1 MESITVELRQLEN
14 FVAIAEESSF
24 TRAARR
30 VHLAQSTL
38 SASIQA
44 LEHELGTR
52 LFERSTRQVRL
63 TDAGQALLTEART
76 ALQAID
82 AGREAVAA
90 VQDGLRGTVHLGI
103 MQALT
108 LFDLAAVLTRYHA
121 EFPLV
126 QIVPHT
132 MRGGSA
138 ELVARVLDGTLD
150 LAFAS
155 NPGPYP
161 DGLEVQPL
169 ASEPILLAIPDG
181 HPLADRDRIPLAE
194 LSTTKFVDYPAGW
207 GTRLAVER
215 AFEQLGLHREPGF
228 EVADVTT
235 SIELVRA
242 GLGCAFTS
250 RTLSM
255 VGRPVTLRPL
265 DPQPMWEVSLITST
279 HHRLSAAT
287 RRLVSL
293 VLESVSE

>member
-1 MESITVELRQLEN
+1 MELRQLEN

-63 TDAGQALLTEART
+63 TDAGHALLTEART

-126 QIVPHT
+126 QIIPHT

-138 ELVARVLDGTLD
+138 ELVARVLD
-150 LAFAS
+150 
-155 NPGPYP
+155 
-161 DGLEVQPL
+161 V
-169 ASEPILLAIPDG
+169 AIPDG
-181 HPLADRDRIPLAE
+181 HPLADRDRIPLTD
-194 LSTTKFVDYPAGW
+194 LTTTKFVDYPAGW
-207 GTRLAVER
+207 GTRLAVDR

-250 RTLSM
+250 RTLSQ

-265 DPQPMWEVSLITST
+265 DPQPVWEVSLITST
-279 HHRLSAAT
+279 RHRLSAAT
-287 RRLVSL
+287 RRLVGL
-293 VLESVSE
+293 VLESGGE